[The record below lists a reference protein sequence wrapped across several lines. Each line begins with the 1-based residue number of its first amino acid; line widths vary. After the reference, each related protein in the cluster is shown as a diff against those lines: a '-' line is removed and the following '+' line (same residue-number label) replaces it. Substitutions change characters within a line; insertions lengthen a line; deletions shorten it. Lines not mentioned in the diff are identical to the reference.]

1 MMKTIWTVIMK
12 YNVSLKTGCKDWICG
27 KGEWQIHDI
36 INHFEQR
43 AHMTAHAQ
51 LLRKSHGIA
60 IKRIR
65 AFIYISVIKINL
77 LPQEEFPLSTLQ
89 STPLSPCPLCFIT
102 EFAFWEILSDSVS
115 TWKAY
120 SLCLIYSQLFT
131 PFSTPATPLLPIM
144 LNIAVFGQ
152 PDRKKQLSL
161 VCRWLNY

>member
-1 MMKTIWTVIMK
+1 MHHVQDGVRKTRPTACQIYKKKMIKTIWTVIMK

-89 STPLSPCPLCFIT
+89 STPLSPCPLSFIT
-102 EFAFWEILSDSVS
+102 EFAFS
-115 TWKAY
+115 KFY
-120 SLCLIYSQLFT
+120 C
-131 PFSTPATPLLPIM
+131 
-144 LNIAVFGQ
+144 
-152 PDRKKQLSL
+152 
-161 VCRWLNY
+161 